1 MCPYESYFL
10 EPGNRRFKAL
20 ADNPTLAQIYNFMAL
35 EEHVTLMIEASESL
49 RPALEPLI
57 ELIELEFPFSEDFNI
72 LLIHR
77 HRQILGSFCRF
88 ILQPHGY
95 YPVKSVKLKKGRY
108 INTAT
113 IYSR

>member
-35 EEHVTLMIEASESL
+35 EEHVTLMIEASEC
-49 RPALEPLI
+49 
-57 ELIELEFPFSEDFNI
+57 
-72 LLIHR
+72 

-113 IYSR
+113 IYSRCSDSYALIHYCRRL